1 MIKVAGKEPLVESVR
16 VTPDYGKFVLEPL
29 PHGFGTT
36 LGTAL
41 RRVLLNSVPGVAIT
55 AARIDGVAH
64 EFTTLP
70 HVQEDMTELILNLK
84 EVAFQA
90 TQPGLLAVEGGERF
104 AARIQAEGIG
114 EVTAADVV
122 IEKGDIE
129 VVNPDLHLASLTH
142 DEARLLLDLTIE
154 TGTGY
159 VPADK
164 HDVSQMGLGVIPVDS
179 LFTPVTRVNHVV
191 ESTRVASATDLDRLV
206 LEIWT
211 NAAMTP
217 VDALSA
223 AARILDGYF
232 RLFFDFRGEPTDDA
246 PGRGSRHDGAGRSEA
261 MDAKIEELDF
271 SVRTYNCLKKE
282 HIDTIGELIQLSEKA
297 LLEIRNLGT
306 KSLNE
311 IKDKLA
317 ERALKLAADEG

>member
-1 MIKVAGKEPLVESVR
+1 MIKVAGREPIVDAVR
-16 VTPDYGKFVLEPL
+16 VTPDYGKFVVEPL

-55 AARIDGVAH
+55 SARIEGVAH
-64 EFTTLP
+64 EFTSLP
-70 HVQEDMTELILNLK
+70 HVREDMTELILNLK

-90 TQPGLLAVEGGERF
+90 THPSLLDIDAPQRIS
-104 AARIQAEGIG
+104 ARIEAEGLG

-122 IEKGDIE
+122 IGGGDFE
-129 VVNPDLHLASLTH
+129 VVNPELHLASLTH
-142 DEARLLLDLTIE
+142 EDARLVIDLEIE
-154 TGTGY
+154 TGSGY
-159 VPADK
+159 IAADK
-164 HDVSQMGLGVIPVDS
+164 HDVSQKGLGVIPVDS
-179 LFTPVTRVNHVV
+179 LFTPVTRVNHIV
-191 ESTRVASATDLDRLV
+191 ESTRVASLTDLDRLV

-211 NAAMTP
+211 NGATTP
-217 VDALSA
+217 VAALSS

-232 RLFFDFRGEPTDDA
+232 RLFFDFRGEPNEDA
-246 PGRGSRHDGAGRSEA
+246 PSRSRADGGGRGEGME
-261 MDAKIEELDF
+261 AKIEELDF

-282 HIDTIGELIQLSEKA
+282 HIDTIGALVELSEKA
-297 LLEIRNLGT
+297 LLEIRNLGS

-317 ERALKLAADEG
+317 ERGLKLADDEG

>member
-1 MIKVAGKEPLVESVR
+1 MIKVAGKEPIVDPVR
-16 VTPDYGKFVLEPL
+16 VTPEYGKFIVEPL

-64 EFTTLP
+64 EFTALP
-70 HVQEDMTELILNLK
+70 HVLEDMTELILNLK
-84 EVAFQA
+84 EVALH
-90 TQPGLLAVEGGERF
+90 PGSPSLLDTETPQRF
-104 AARIQAEGIG
+104 SGRIEAEGQG
-114 EVTAADVV
+114 EVTGADVTV
-122 IEKGDIE
+122 LGADIG
-129 VVNPDLHLASLTH
+129 VVNPELHLATLTH
-142 DEARLLLDLTIE
+142 DDARLVIDLTIE
-154 TGTGY
+154 TGVGY
-159 VPADK
+159 VQADK

-179 LFTPVTRVNHVV
+179 VFTPVTRVNHVV
-191 ESTRVASATDLDRLV
+191 ESTRVGHLTDLDRLV

-217 VDALSA
+217 VTALSQA
-223 AARILDGYF
+223 AKILDGYF
-232 RLFFDFRGEPTDDA
+232 RLFFDFRSEPLDEV
-246 PGRGSRHDGAGRSEA
+246 PSRTRADGAGPRSEA
-261 MDAKIEELDF
+261 MEAKIEELDF

-282 HIDTIGELIQLSEKA
+282 HIDTIGELVQLSEKA

-317 ERALKLAADEG
+317 ERGLRLEDDEG

>member
-1 MIKVAGKEPLVESVR
+1 MIKVAGKEPIVDPVR
-16 VTPDYGKFVLEPL
+16 VTPDYGKFVVEPL

-36 LGTAL
+36 MGNAL

-55 AARIDGVAH
+55 SARIEGVAH

-70 HVQEDMTELILNLK
+70 HVLEDMTELILNLK
-84 EVAFQA
+84 EVAFQVNQA
-90 TQPGLLAVEGGERF
+90 SLLETDAPQRFPG
-104 AARIQAEGIG
+104 RIEAEGKG
-114 EVTAADVV
+114 EVTGADIVV
-122 IEKGDIE
+122 MGGDIE
-129 VVNPDLHLASLTH
+129 VVNPELHLAHLTH
-142 DEARLLLDLTIE
+142 DDARLVIDLTIE
-154 TGTGY
+154 TGVGY
-159 VPADK
+159 TAADK

-191 ESTRVASATDLDRLV
+191 ESTRVGHQTDLDRLI

-211 NAAMTP
+211 NAAMGP
-217 VDALSA
+217 VNALSQ
-223 AARILDGYF
+223 AARILDEYF
-232 RLFFDFRGEPTDDA
+232 RLFFDFRAEPSDDA
-246 PGRGSRHDGAGRSEA
+246 PARSSRLDGPRAEGLE
-261 MDAKIEELDF
+261 AKIEELDF

-282 HIDTIGELIQLSEKA
+282 HIDTIGELVQLSEKS

-317 ERALKLAADEG
+317 ERGMGLAEDEG